1 MEEFAYS
8 EGDRVQV
15 KKPHPCGSKI
25 WEILR
30 LGADVR
36 LKCEGC
42 GREILLPRGKFA
54 KMVKGKV

>member
-1 MEEFAYS
+1 MEEFAYI

-15 KKPHPCGSKI
+15 KKLHPCGSKI

-42 GREILLPRGKFA
+42 GREVILPRGKFV